1 MNHKTAIIYRQRRRA
16 IEALEARVPPDS
28 VATLVNITEPSKQYH
43 SVRNFERK
51 HWENSPCDIVR
62 SDIMAVL

>member
-28 VATLVNITEPSKQYH
+28 VATLVNITEPS
-43 SVRNFERK
+43 
-51 HWENSPCDIVR
+51 
-62 SDIMAVL
+62 